1 MTSSRNRGIRG
12 GRKVVKNLYRLLIA
26 GVLLSLAFV
35 PGTHAQD
42 VYAQRDAVNAGTVG
56 IISGGV
62 TGTYVRIASD
72 LSNALDSG
80 YDHRVLAILGKGS
93 IRNIEDL
100 LLLKG
105 IDIAIVQSDVL
116 DFYRTSGTY
125 PNIDARVRYITKLY
139 NEEVHL
145 LARSDVADVGALAGR
160 KVNFGTQG
168 SGTFMTA
175 SIVFEALGIDVEA
188 TTFPE
193 PIALEKLRSG
203 EIDALVFVGGKPL
216 NLVAEV
222 TKSDDLKLLSVP
234 PEQVAGAYLPAAFEA
249 ADYPELI
256 EAGTEVPTVAVGAVM
271 AAYNWPRDHM
281 RYQKVERFVNLFFG
295 SFDTFQEA
303 PYHAKWREVDLRS
316 EVPGWQRFGPAQDWL
331 AANAATN

>member
-1 MTSSRNRGIRG
+1 MRAVNT
-12 GRKVVKNLYRLLIA
+12 LYRLLIA
-26 GVLLSLAFV
+26 GILLSCSV
-35 PGTHAQD
+35 VSGSSAQD
-42 VYAQRDAVNAGTVG
+42 VYVQRDAVNSGTVG
-56 IISGGV
+56 VISGGV

-116 DFYRTSGTY
+116 DFYRTSRTY
-125 PNIDARVRYITKLY
+125 PNIDNRVRYITKLY

-145 LARSDVADVGALAGR
+145 LARSDVADVTALEGR

-175 SIVFEALGIDVEA
+175 SIIFEALDIDVEA
-188 TTFPE
+188 TTHPE
-193 PIALEKLRSG
+193 PIALEKLRTG

-216 NLVAEV
+216 NLVLEV
-222 TKSDDLKLLSVP
+222 AKNDNLKLLGVA
-234 PEQVAGAYLPAAFEA
+234 PEQVGGAYLPASFDAK
-249 ADYPELI
+249 DYPELI
-256 EAGTEVPTVAVGAVM
+256 ADGTQVPTVAVGAVM
-271 AAYNWPRDHM
+271 AAYNWPRDHT

-295 SFDTFQEA
+295 RFGTFQEA
-303 PYHAKWREVDLRS
+303 PYHPKWREVDLRA

-331 AANAATN
+331 SSNP

>member
-1 MTSSRNRGIRG
+1 MTSSRNRGG
-12 GRKVVKNLYRLLIA
+12 MKVVKNIYRLLVA
-26 GVLLSLAFV
+26 GVLLSFAFV
-35 PGTHAQD
+35 PGTYAQD
-42 VYAQRDAVNAGTVG
+42 VYAQRDAVNSGTVG

-125 PNIDARVRYITKLY
+125 PNIDNRVRYITKLY

-145 LARSDVADVGALAGR
+145 LARSDVADVGALEGR

-175 SIVFEALGIDVEA
+175 SIIFEALGIDVEA
-188 TTFPE
+188 TTYPE
-193 PIALEKLRSG
+193 PIALEMLRSG

-216 NLVAEV
+216 NLVLEV
-222 TKSDDLKLLSVP
+222 TKSDDMQLLSVP
-234 PEQVAGAYLPAAFEA
+234 PDQVAGAYLPAAFAA

-256 EAGTEVPTVAVGAVM
+256 DDGAEVPTVAVGAVM
-271 AAYNWPRDHM
+271 AAYNWPRDHT

-295 SFDTFQEA
+295 SFDAFQEA
-303 PYHAKWREVDLRS
+303 PYHSKWREVDLRS
-316 EVPGWQRFGPAQDWL
+316 DVPGWQRFGPAQDWL
-331 AANAATN
+331 SSNVATN

>member
-1 MTSSRNRGIRG
+1 MNPLNR
-12 GRKVVKNLYRLLIA
+12 LA
-26 GVLLSLAFV
+26 GLVSAFV
-35 PGTHAQD
+35 VLSGFLTAPSYGQD
-42 VYAQRDAVNAGTVG
+42 VYQQRDAVNSGTVG

-80 YDHRVLAILGKGS
+80 YEHRVLVILGKGS
-93 IRNIEDL
+93 IRNLEDL

-116 DFYRTSGTY
+116 DFYRTAGIY
-125 PNIDARVRYITKLY
+125 PNIDNRVRYITKLY

-145 LARSDVADVGALAGR
+145 LARSDIADARALAGR

-175 SIVFEALGIDVEA
+175 SVIFEALDVDVEV

-193 PIALEKLRSG
+193 PIALEKLRQG

-216 NLVAEV
+216 SLVLGVEKDDRLALLGLPVDEV
-222 TKSDDLKLLSVP
+222 G
-234 PEQVAGAYLPAAFEA
+234 GAYLPATFGSK
-249 ADYPELI
+249 DYPQLI
-256 EAGTEVPTVAVGAVM
+256 AEGDEVSTVAVGSVM
-271 AAYNWPRDHM
+271 AVYNWPADHP
-281 RYQKVERFVNLFFG
+281 RYQKVERFVTRFFDN
-295 SFDTFQEA
+295 FDTLLQD
-303 PYHAKWREVDLRS
+303 PYHPKWREVDLRA
-316 EVPGWQRFGPAQDWL
+316 EVPGWQRFGPAEQWL
-331 AANAATN
+331 SSQQ

>member
-1 MTSSRNRGIRG
+1 MKVMTR
-12 GRKVVKNLYRLLIA
+12 LYRWLVGGL
-26 GVLLSLAFV
+26 LLSGFLAA
-35 PGTHAQD
+35 GAQGQNIL
-42 VYAQRDAVNAGTVG
+42 AQRDSVNAGTVG

-72 LSNALDSG
+72 LSNALDKG
-80 YDHRVLAILGKGS
+80 YERRVLATLGKGS
-93 IRNIEDL
+93 IRNMEDL
-100 LLLKG
+100 LLLRG

-116 DFYRTSGTY
+116 DFYRTSSIY
-125 PNIDARVRYITKLY
+125 PNIDSRVRYVTKLY

-145 LARSDVADVGALAGR
+145 LARLDIADIGGLKRR

-175 SIVFEALGIDVEA
+175 SIIFEALDIDVQV

-216 NLVAEV
+216 NLVLEAAQ
-222 TKSDDLKLLSVP
+222 DDNLVLLEVP
-234 PEQVAGAYLPAAFEA
+234 PDQVGGAYLPAKFDAK
-249 ADYPELI
+249 DYPGLV
-256 EAGTEVPTVAVGAVM
+256 EAGTEVPTVAAAAVM
-271 AAYNWPRDHM
+271 AAYNWPRDHK
-281 RYQKVERFVNLFFG
+281 RYRKVEKFVNSFFSDFG
-295 SFDTFQEA
+295 TLLEA
-303 PYHAKWREVDLRS
+303 PYHPKWREVDLRA

-331 AANAATN
+331 TSNP

>member
-1 MTSSRNRGIRG
+1 M
-12 GRKVVKNLYRLLIA
+12 KNLYRLLVA
-26 GVLLSLAFV
+26 GVLLSFAVV
-35 PGTHAQD
+35 PGSFAQD
-42 VYAQRDAVNAGTVG
+42 VFAQRDAVNSGTVG

-93 IRNIEDL
+93 IRNLEDL

-116 DFYRTSGTY
+116 DFYRNSGTY
-125 PNIDARVRYITKLY
+125 PNIDKRVRYITKLY

-145 LARSDVADVGALAGR
+145 LARSDITDVSALKGR

-175 SIVFEALGIDVEA
+175 SIIFEALGIDVEA

-193 PIALEKLRSG
+193 PIALEKLRRG

-216 NLVAEV
+216 NLVLGVA
-222 TKSDDLKLLSVP
+222 KSDDLTLLSVP
-234 PEQVAGAYLPAAFEA
+234 PERVGGAYLPAAFDAE
-249 ADYPELI
+249 DYPELI
-256 EAGTEVPTVAVGAVM
+256 GDGKDVPTVAVGAVM
-271 AAYNWPRDHM
+271 AAYNWPRDHG
-281 RYQKVERFVNLFFG
+281 RYRKVERFVNLFFG
-295 SFDTFQEA
+295 GFDAFQEA

-316 EVPGWQRFGPAQDWL
+316 EVPGWQRFAPAQDWL
-331 AANAATN
+331 SANGQAN

>member
-1 MTSSRNRGIRG
+1 M
-12 GRKVVKNLYRLLIA
+12 KNLYRLLIA
-26 GVLLSLAFV
+26 GALLSLAFV
-35 PGTHAQD
+35 SGARAQD
-42 VYAQRDAVNAGTVG
+42 IYAQRDAVNSGTVG

-125 PNIDARVRYITKLY
+125 PNIDNRVRYITKLY

-145 LARSDVADVGALAGR
+145 LARSDIADVAALAGR

-175 SIVFEALGIDVEA
+175 SIVFESLGIDVEA

-193 PIALEKLRSG
+193 PIALEKLRTG

-216 NLVAEV
+216 NLVTGV
-222 TKSDDLKLLSVP
+222 MKSDGLKLLSIP

-256 EAGTEVPTVAVGAVM
+256 EDGREVPTVAVGAVM
-271 AAYNWPRDHM
+271 AAYNWPRDHT

-295 SFDTFQEA
+295 GFDTFQEA
-303 PYHAKWREVDLRS
+303 PYHPKWREVDLRA

-331 AANAATN
+331 AAHAATN